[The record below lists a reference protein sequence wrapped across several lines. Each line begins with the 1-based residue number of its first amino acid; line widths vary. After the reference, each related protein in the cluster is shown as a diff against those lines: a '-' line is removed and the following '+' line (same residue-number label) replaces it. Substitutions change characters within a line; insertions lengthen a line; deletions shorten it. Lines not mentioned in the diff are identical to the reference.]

1 MERNRIFQIL
11 FLIVLALCI
20 GLSCKS
26 PQKSQSQWLDM
37 TYPYDN
43 DTIYWPTAKPFQ
55 LVKLDWKVNED
66 GWWYASNE
74 FSASE
79 HGGTHVDAPI
89 HFSENGRT
97 IDQVPL
103 EEWVGPAV
111 KIDVVNKCENNRD
124 YLLSVEDILAWE
136 KENGLIP
143 EHAWVIMF
151 TGIDSK
157 YYPDKKNV
165 LGTSK
170 TGEEA
175 IPELRFPGFS
185 QESVKYLV
193 SNRNI
198 TGIAIDT
205 PSIDYGQSK
214 DFLVHRV
221 LCAADKLALEN
232 IAQLDKL
239 PVSGAILYVMP
250 MLIKE
255 GTGAPARV
263 FALFN

>member
-1 MERNRIFQIL
+1 
-11 FLIVLALCI
+11 
-20 GLSCKS
+20 
-26 PQKSQSQWLDM
+26 
-37 TYPYDN
+37 
-43 DTIYWPTAKPFQ
+43 
-55 LVKLDWKVNED
+55 
-66 GWWYASNE
+66 
-74 FSASE
+74 
-79 HGGTHVDAPI
+79 
-89 HFSENGRT
+89 
-97 IDQVPL
+97 
-103 EEWVGPAV
+103 V
-111 KIDVVNKCENNRD
+111 KIDVVDKCENNRD

-165 LGTSK
+165 LGTDK